1 MGEARRRYIARDG
14 VVRRTLF
21 DSERPDG
28 FVIHTA
34 MDVEPVLDSIARDRE
49 IMPNDGVNKLEGR
62 LPLIIVEELI
72 RRGIYNDPDAF
83 NKWWKSNE
91 ANPWRIWNG
100 RSRWVSFSGR

>member
-14 VVRRTLF
+14 VARRTLF

-49 IMPNDGVNKLEGR
+49 IMPNNGRFGRVEGR
-62 LPLIIVEELI
+62 LPLIIVEDLI
-72 RRGIYNDPDAF
+72 RRQIYDDPDAF
-83 NKWWKSNE
+83 NRWWRSNE
-91 ANPWRIWNG
+91 ANPWRIWG
-100 RSRWVSFSGR
+100 GKV

>member
-49 IMPNDGVNKLEGR
+49 IMRNDGDAKVLGR
-62 LPLIIVEELI
+62 LPLIVVEDLI
-72 RRGIYNDPDAF
+72 RRGLYFDLDAF
-83 NKWWKSNE
+83 DKWWNSYE
-91 ANPWRIWNG
+91 ADPWRIWKG
-100 RSRWVSFSGR
+100 TV